1 MFNSGLYLP
10 ILIFAFCFFFLAI
23 CRQCRGKVKKICQEE
38 KLTNCQVDSSRKKV
52 QERTSSLHATKQC
65 SDLSIDDCDRKECE
79 GIYSDADV
87 DDGVRDLSKFH
98 ADGNSIE
105 GSLYSCSKGD
115 DICKVQVPGGVGDSG
130 SNDCSCSDDNFG
142 CNNVGDER
150 DVGVDI
156 NNQEDDGCDYV
167 CTLAAPNDTVSGR
180 DDNGDSGGNS
190 GDNDV
195 CCGDTSGTDCGYKGN
210 SLVSYI
216 CFSGIC
222 FYTSYILPI

>member
-1 MFNSGLYLP
+1 MFL
-10 ILIFAFCFFFLAI
+10 FLSY
-23 CRQCRGKVKKICQEE
+23 
-38 KLTNCQVDSSRKKV
+38 LTNCQVDSSTKTV

-130 SNDCSCSDDNFG
+130 SNDCSCSDDDFG

>member
-1 MFNSGLYLP
+1 MMLMLMTALEIFLNSMRMAIALRVAFIVVVKAMASAKFKCPVALY
-10 ILIFAFCFFFLAI
+10 
-23 CRQCRGKVKKICQEE
+23 
-38 KLTNCQVDSSRKKV
+38 
-52 QERTSSLHATKQC
+52 
-65 SDLSIDDCDRKECE
+65 
-79 GIYSDADV
+79 
-87 DDGVRDLSKFH
+87 
-98 ADGNSIE
+98 
-105 GSLYSCSKGD
+105 
-115 DICKVQVPGGVGDSG
+115 VGDSG

-167 CTLAAPNDTVSGR
+167 CALAAPNDTVSGR

-195 CCGDTSGTDCGYKGN
+195 CCGDTSGTDYGYKGN

-222 FYTSYILPI
+222 FYTCYILPI